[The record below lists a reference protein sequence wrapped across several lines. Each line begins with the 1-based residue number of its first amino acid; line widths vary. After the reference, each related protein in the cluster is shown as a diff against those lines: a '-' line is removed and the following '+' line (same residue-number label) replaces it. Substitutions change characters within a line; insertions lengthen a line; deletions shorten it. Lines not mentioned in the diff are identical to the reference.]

1 MKALA
6 SMSKVTFLTDIDFH
20 PKFIGLT
27 GTYNQIRKVA
37 KSYRLYFSAPPQA
50 MDEEDADYLVDHS
63 IFFYLMGPDGKYVEH
78 YGRNDSA
85 EVVVDKI
92 AASIQKYKSN
102 A

>member
-1 MKALA
+1 
-6 SMSKVTFLTDIDFH
+6 
-20 PKFIGLT
+20 
-27 GTYNQIRKVA
+27 
-37 KSYRLYFSAPPQA
+37 